1 MSRKAWKVLAVIL
14 AIIAIVLMVFAFIK
28 GKTKEESKYSKE
40 LEKILKEKVEVDK
53 LLSATYSNSGD
64 MLGNIDSTTVD
75 AENLKVVTKYANMHS
90 DPIQVKEYKI
100 TEEDVKK
107 IDKMI
112 KDDNLLALSDLEI
125 DETKFAY
132 DAPSR
137 VLSFDY
143 DNSSIGGSRYKSY
156 SINYI
161 YAIPEDGYPLIN
173 AVKDYI
179 LSLCKEEN
187 LIKEYT
193 EEE

>member
-1 MSRKAWKVLAVIL
+1 MSRKAWTILAVFL
-14 AIIAIVLMVFAFIK
+14 AIVALGLFIYVFIRDDK
-28 GKTKEESKYSKE
+28 ESKYSKE

-64 MLGNIDSTTVD
+64 MLGNLDSVTVE
-75 AENLKVVTKYANMHS
+75 ANELKVVSRYADMHS

-100 TEEDVKK
+100 TKEDINK

-125 DETKFAY
+125 DENKFAY

-137 VLSFDY
+137 VLSFTY
-143 DNSSIGGSRYKSY
+143 DNSSIGGSKYKSY
-156 SINYI
+156 SINYV
-161 YAIPEDGYPLIN
+161 YAIPDDGYPLIN

-179 LSLCKEEN
+179 ISLCKEEN
-187 LIKEYT
+187 LIKEYM